1 MGWHETALSQHPYCA
16 VVTYRW
22 ILPNQTITALSRV
35 RAKEIHGLETVSKI
49 ADRTEEWT
57 STYASDIYNVISQF
71 DEEKHVRKLWV
82 RLVRDGVKVVK
93 SAAWQRQI
101 KTRYIENA
109 ECALIIT
116 EGVLED
122 ISKFKKAVGN
132 ERKELLALDGTTAD
146 DLDGM
151 KRMVRARHS
160 QLRWMLEDAVWNLHE
175 YCEYLKEAISWSDGL
190 AARDND
196 EAEGEEPGNS
206 NKVVIHLLPPVRR
219 SSRQSM

>member
-1 MGWHETALSQHPYCA
+1 MSWRETALSQHPYRA
-16 VVTYRW
+16 VVTHRW
-22 ILPNQTITALSRV
+22 ILPNQMITALSRV
-35 RAKEIHGLETVSKI
+35 RAKEIYGLETVSKI

-71 DEEKHVRKLWV
+71 DEEKHVQKLWV
-82 RLVRDGVKVVK
+82 RLVCDGVKVVK

-101 KTRYIENA
+101 RTRYIENA
-109 ECALIIT
+109 ECALIIA

-151 KRMVRARHS
+151 KRMVRARCS

-175 YCEYLKEAISWSDGL
+175 YCKYLKEAISWSDGL
-190 AARDND
+190 AARDDD